1 MNWGDIL
8 NKKLYQLQQRLGKW
22 YRPILIALLTVLLFL
37 FGFAS
42 VKPRQYNI
50 QPNQVADVTIRAPYT
65 TIDEQTTNE
74 NKQRAYDAVADVY
87 TYSPSIRENQLT
99 LIEQYFSSIR
109 QLRKENY
116 STQQIKQLFNELDDL
131 NELANEIGTEQRT
144 ETQEVPFAQLND
156 AEKTIVLVNQLQKG
170 DQSIKEFVADLD
182 NEMQLAIAKM
192 NDEEIIGLQ
201 TYITN
206 TISETLMKEISA
218 EKVNT
223 VIENIFSQINADI
236 IRNKN
241 REILKSL
248 VVQLM
253 VPTVVFDEPATE
265 LARENAVNQVQP
277 TYILQGQVIIQEGF
291 VVDSEKIRLLNIYG
305 ILNNQTKVYSIYA
318 FAAVL
323 LIHAIFLYMVFNKWD
338 NKQSKT
344 VNDGNMR
351 LTAYS
356 LAFLFAFISLT
367 FLQVLQQNG
376 MSEAMLLFPAG
387 LLPLLILPK
396 TDRRTIALAIIF
408 FNLISLF
415 VLNSQT
421 DLIGVLIPA
430 VFYFFMMLVIWL
442 RIEQDPTMHQ
452 MTLKSSI
459 LWSVVITVPILLAM
473 NYEIF
478 NYETLTTTFAMLTSA
493 VIMHTIYILIK
504 PYWEQL
510 LDDKAALTLNE
521 LANLNHPLL
530 KLLIEEAPGTYHH
543 SILVANLSANAVDAI
558 GGDSLFTRV
567 ASYYHDV
574 GKVKYPMFFVENLRQ
589 GMVSPHQMMTAEESA
604 KIIIS
609 HVTEGAKI
617 LEDNNMPKGI
627 VDVCLQHHGTTQ
639 AGYFYHQAKQEKTD
653 VNIED
658 FSYPGPK
665 PQSKEIAVI
674 MIADSVE
681 AASRTLKEHSVEAIT
696 ALITKIIDGKIEAN
710 QFEDSGLTVQ
720 ELKIVKQ
727 SLINGVAGMFHTR
740 VEYPE

>member
-291 VVDSEKIRLLNIYG
+291 VVDSEMIRLLNIYG

-452 MTLKSSI
+452 MTLKSS
-459 LWSVVITVPILLAM
+459 
-473 NYEIF
+473 
-478 NYETLTTTFAMLTSA
+478 
-493 VIMHTIYILIK
+493 
-504 PYWEQL
+504 
-510 LDDKAALTLNE
+510 
-521 LANLNHPLL
+521 
-530 KLLIEEAPGTYHH
+530 
-543 SILVANLSANAVDAI
+543 
-558 GGDSLFTRV
+558 
-567 ASYYHDV
+567 
-574 GKVKYPMFFVENLRQ
+574 
-589 GMVSPHQMMTAEESA
+589 
-604 KIIIS
+604 
-609 HVTEGAKI
+609 
-617 LEDNNMPKGI
+617 
-627 VDVCLQHHGTTQ
+627 
-639 AGYFYHQAKQEKTD
+639 
-653 VNIED
+653 
-658 FSYPGPK
+658 
-665 PQSKEIAVI
+665 
-674 MIADSVE
+674 
-681 AASRTLKEHSVEAIT
+681 
-696 ALITKIIDGKIEAN
+696 
-710 QFEDSGLTVQ
+710 
-720 ELKIVKQ
+720 
-727 SLINGVAGMFHTR
+727 
-740 VEYPE
+740 

>member
-1 MNWGDIL
+1 M

-22 YRPILIALLTVLLFL
+22 YRPILIALLTLLLFL

-42 VKPRQYNI
+42 VKPKQYNI

-65 TIDEQTTNE
+65 TIDEQKTNE
-74 NKQRAYDAVADVY
+74 NKQRAYDAIADVY
-87 TYSPSIRENQLT
+87 TYNPAIRENQLT
-99 LIEQYFSSIR
+99 LIEQYFSAIR
-109 QLRKENY
+109 QLSKENY
-116 STQQIKQLFNELDDL
+116 STQQIKKWFNELEDL
-131 NELANEIGTEQRT
+131 NELAKDIGIEQRT
-144 ETQEVPFAQLND
+144 ETQAVPFAQLND
-156 AEKTIVLVNQLQKG
+156 AEKTVVLMNQLINVNNEIE
-170 DQSIKEFVADLD
+170 DFVENLD
-182 NEMQLAIAKM
+182 NNMHLSIAKM
-192 NDEEIIGLQ
+192 SDEEIIDIQ

-206 TISETLMKEISA
+206 AISETLMNEISA
-218 EKVNT
+218 ERVNALT
-223 VIENIFSQINADI
+223 EEIFGQINAEVS
-236 IRNKN
+236 RNKN

-248 VVQLM
+248 AVQLM
-253 VPTVVFDEPATE
+253 VPTVVYDEQATE
-265 LARENAVNQVQP
+265 LAKENAVNQVQA

-291 VVDSEKIRLLNIYG
+291 VADSEMIRLLNIYG
-305 ILNNQTKVYSIYA
+305 ILDNQTKVYGIYA
-318 FAAVL
+318 FVAVL

-338 NKQSKT
+338 NKQNKT

-356 LAFLFAFISLT
+356 LAFLFAFIFLT
-367 FLQVLQQNG
+367 FLQMLQQNG
-376 MSEAMLLFPAG
+376 MTEAMLLFPAG

-421 DLIGVLIPA
+421 DLLGVLIPA
-430 VFYFFMMLVIWL
+430 VFYFFTMLVIWL
-442 RIEQDPTMHQ
+442 RIEQEPTMKQ
-452 MTLKSSI
+452 MTLQSSI
-459 LWSVVITVPILLAM
+459 LWNIVITIPILLAM
-473 NYEIF
+473 NFEIL
-478 NYETLTTTFAMLTSA
+478 NRETLRTALAMVTSA
-493 VIMHTIYILIK
+493 VVMHTIYFLIK

-510 LDDKAALTLNE
+510 LDDQAALTLNE

-543 SILVANLSANAVDAI
+543 SILVANLSANAVEAI

-589 GMVSPHQMMTAEESA
+589 GMVSPHQMMNPEESA

-617 LEDNNMPKGI
+617 LEENNMPKGI
-627 VDVCLQHHGTTQ
+627 IDVCLQHHGTTQ
-639 AGYFYHQAKQEKTD
+639 AGYFYYQAKQEKSD
-653 VNIED
+653 VDPKE

-681 AASRTLKEHSVEAIT
+681 AASRTLKEHTVEAIT
-696 ALITKIIDGKIEAN
+696 ALVGKIIDSKIEAN
-710 QFEDSGLTVQ
+710 QFEESGLTVH

-727 SLINGVAGMFHTR
+727 SLINGVAGMFHAR